1 MLIRS
6 RAYPFF
12 VGHIRAHTGLPG
24 PLSQGNDLA
33 DQATRLTCLTIE
45 PDALSQA
52 QTAHTLHHL
61 NAQTLRLRF
70 NITREQARQIVK
82 KCKNCLIL
90 LPEPHLGVNPWGI
103 VPGELW
109 QMDVTHIPS
118 FGKLK
123 FVHVSIDTFSGF
135 LCASTHTGEATKDV
149 INHSLYAFSVMGQ
162 PKIIKTDNGP
172 GYNSLKFKQFCA
184 QLQIKHITGI
194 PYNPQGQG
202 IVERAHQTLKNA
214 LTKLGAQ
221 ETIYTLK
228 GNSKQLL
235 SHALFVL
242 NFLTLDISGRS
253 AADRLWHPKTSLE
266 YAQAL
271 WKDPLT
277 GIWNGPD
284 PIIIWAK
291 GSACIYNSK
300 EGGARWLPERLIKPF
315 NTTQGGA

>member
-1 MLIRS
+1 M
-6 RAYPFF
+6 
-12 VGHIRAHTGLPG
+12 
-24 PLSQGNDLA
+24 SQGNDLA
-33 DQATRLTCLTIE
+33 DKATRLTCLTIE

-90 LPEPHLGVNPWGI
+90 LPESHLGVNPWGL

-123 FVHVSIDTFSGF
+123 FVHVSIDSFSGF
-135 LCASTHTGEATKDV
+135 LCASAHTGEATKDV

-172 GYNSLKFKQFCA
+172 GYSSLKFKQFCA

-202 IVERAHQTLKNA
+202 IVERAHKTLKNT
-214 LTKLGAQ
+214 LTKLEGPRD
-221 ETIYTLK
+221 YL
-228 GNSKQLL
+228 
-235 SHALFVL
+235 
-242 NFLTLDISGRS
+242 
-253 AADRLWHPKTSLE
+253 HP
-266 YAQAL
+266 
-271 WKDPLT
+271 
-277 GIWNGPD
+277 
-284 PIIIWAK
+284 
-291 GSACIYNSK
+291 
-300 EGGARWLPERLIKPF
+300 
-315 NTTQGGA
+315 